1 MTSMPPTDSV
11 PPLIDLEPPT
21 DTFSDEVVA
30 GLTAEPKSIPS
41 KFFYDARGSELFDA
55 ICELDEYYLTR
66 TELAI
71 MEAHVDEMADRL
83 GPRALLVEY
92 GSGSSMKTRI
102 LLAHMREAAGYV
114 PIDISREHLMASAA
128 DLQREFPS
136 IEVLPVC
143 ADYTD
148 RIQLPKPSEDAK
160 RVAVYFPG
168 STIGNFHPHEAE
180 AFLVRI
186 HRVAGSGGALL
197 IGVDLEKDPDVL
209 HAAYNDARGV
219 TAAFNKNLLERMNR
233 EIGGTFR
240 LDAFEHEAV
249 YNARQSRIEMYLV
262 SLEDQ
267 AVDVAGETIQ
277 FEKGEK
283 INTEYSYKYSLP
295 AFYELASRA
304 EFEVESVWTDDKQY
318 FSVQYLVAR

>member
-1 MTSMPPTDSV
+1 MTSTPRTDSA
-11 PPLIDLEPPT
+11 PPLLDLEPPT
-21 DTFSDEVVA
+21 DTFSEEVLA
-30 GLTAEPKSIPS
+30 GLTADPKSIPS
-41 KFFYDARGSELFDA
+41 KFFYDARGSELFDE

-66 TELAI
+66 TELSI

-102 LLAHMREAAGYV
+102 LLAHMRRPAGYV
-114 PIDISREHLMASAA
+114 PIDISREHLMASAT

-148 RIQLPKPSEDAK
+148 KIRLPKPSEDPN

-168 STIGNFHPHEAE
+168 STIGNFHPYEAE
-180 AFLVRI
+180 AFLGRI
-186 HRVAGSGGALL
+186 HRVAGAGGALL
-197 IGVDLEKDPDVL
+197 IGVDLEKDTDVL

-219 TAAFNKNLLERMNR
+219 TAAFNKNLLERINR

-249 YNARQSRIEMYLV
+249 YNERTSRIEMYLV
-262 SLEDQ
+262 SQEDQ
-267 AVDVAGETIQ
+267 TADVAGET
-277 FEKGEK
+277 FPFVKGEK

-295 AFYELASRA
+295 AFHALASRA
-304 EFEVESVWTDDKQY
+304 GFEVGSVWMDERHY
-318 FSVQYLVAR
+318 FSIQYLLAR